1 MSGTLKHYFHSP
13 FFIIWIIVLGSRL
26 LFINMPVFA
35 QGNLLVTPMR
45 VVFDGKKGLQELN
58 IANTGRDTARYLV
71 SFIEI
76 RMNEDG
82 TFEEISEPDSGQ
94 RFASSFIR
102 FFPRSVVLP
111 PNEAQVVKLQLIN
124 TSKLDSGEYRSH
136 IYLRAQ
142 PNEKALGED
151 APATAREGEG
161 ISIKLT
167 PVFGISIPVI
177 IRKGEKTG
185 AVSLSDLTLITDNS
199 TAPKLNMVF
208 NRNGN
213 TSVYGDITVDHISPK
228 GKATRVADIRGMAVY
243 TPNRLRHMQVP
254 LAANPG
260 VNYHSGKLVVVYGT
274 TTDGASSTLAQA
286 ALVLK

>member
-1 MSGTLKHYFHSP
+1 MLVITLAGGP
-13 FFIIWIIVLGSRL
+13 
-26 LFINMPVFA
+26 LFINTQTFA

-58 IANTGRDTARYLV
+58 IANTGKDTARYLV

-82 TFEEISEPDSGQ
+82 SFEKISEPDSGQ
-94 RFASSFIR
+94 HFASSFVR

-124 TSKLDSGEYRSH
+124 TSQLDSGEYRSH
-136 IYLRAQ
+136 IYLRAE

-151 APATAREGEG
+151 APASAKEGEG
-161 ISIKLT
+161 IAVRLT

-177 IRKGEKTG
+177 IRYGPKTG
-185 AVSLSDLTLITDNS
+185 AVSLSDLNLVTENNGV
-199 TAPKLNMVF
+199 KLQMVF
-208 NRNGN
+208 NRSGN
-213 TSVYGDITVDHISPK
+213 TSVYGDITVDHISSR
-228 GKATRVADIRGMAVY
+228 GKTTRVASVKGMAVY
-243 TPNRLRHMQVP
+243 TPTRLRHMQVP
-254 LAANPG
+254 LAAKPG
-260 VNYHSGKLVVVYGT
+260 INYHSGKLVVVYGT
-274 TTDGASSTLAQA
+274 TTDDGTGATLAQA